1 MKKVNLKRMGT
12 DELTNLFRDYAVRQ
26 DDAMLGGEQAK
37 VNRLVWD
44 LKEIVDELKAREG
57 DQRAALLKLYAHPN
71 AQVRLNAIKATL
83 AVAPKTGRKA
93 LEALASSKEYPASGD
108 AGMTVWALD
117 QGIFKPS

>member
-12 DELTNLFRDYAVRQ
+12 DELTNLFRDYALRQ

-83 AVAPKTGRKA
+83 AVAPKAGRNA